1 MSAIDHDEETFIS
14 FFKTLFEKGLEK
26 VCISC
31 LKKVCI
37 SLRSVVQQGGFVRRR
52 LEQQEHSGVHG
63 QVASI
68 LLD

>member
-14 FFKTLFEKGLEK
+14 FVKTPFEKGLEK
-26 VCISC
+26 VCIS
-31 LKKVCI
+31 
-37 SLRSVVQQGGFVRRR
+37 LRLVVQQGGFVRRR

-63 QVASI
+63 QLASI